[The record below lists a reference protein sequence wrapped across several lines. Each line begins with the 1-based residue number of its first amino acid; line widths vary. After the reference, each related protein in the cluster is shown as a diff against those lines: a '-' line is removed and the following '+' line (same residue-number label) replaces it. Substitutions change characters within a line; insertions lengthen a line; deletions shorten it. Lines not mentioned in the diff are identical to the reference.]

1 MDVDEAHLRL
11 ATRTSQESGAPKGI
25 LTPFGW
31 AVIGRIPSSILK
43 GPTKK
48 TEMRCLAVGVE
59 SAESVSFVNMVESF
73 YTTEAFGTTLTEM
86 KLSEDEA
93 TALNILN
100 SSIKNTGNR
109 FEVGLLWKPS
119 VVKLPNNR
127 KGAFQRLMSL
137 EKRLLNN
144 KDLAERY
151 TNAIEKYVHD
161 CHAQLLASTELE
173 GI

>member
-1 MDVDEAHLRL
+1 M
-11 ATRTSQESGAPKGI
+11 
-25 LTPFGW
+25 
-31 AVIGRIPSSILK
+31 
-43 GPTKK
+43 
-48 TEMRCLAVGVE
+48 TEI
-59 SAESVSFVNMVESF
+59 
-73 YTTEAFGTTLTEM
+73 
-86 KLSEDEA
+86 KLSEDDA

-109 FEVGLLWKPS
+109 FEVGLLWKSS

-127 KGAFQRLMSL
+127 KGAFQRLLSVEERPL
-137 EKRLLNN
+137 KN

-161 CHAQLLASTELE
+161 GHVRLLASTELE